1 MKVLLVEDDVFFQ
14 KFYASKLSEQTYE
27 VETASNGEEGLQK
40 ATTFQPD
47 IIILDIIMPIKNGFE
62 FLAARAQDAKLKNV
76 PVIVFSTLGQEED
89 VKKAMDLGANDFVN
103 KALFD
108 FEAVK
113 QKIQTM
119 VKK

>member
-1 MKVLLVEDDVFFQ
+1 MKVLLVEDDAFFQ
-14 KFYASKLSEQTYE
+14 KFYASKLGEQQYE
-27 VETASNGEEGLQK
+27 VQTASNGDEGLTK
-40 ATTFQPD
+40 AASFQPD
-47 IIILDIIMPIKNGFE
+47 IIILDIIMPQKNGFE
-62 FLAARAQDAKLKNV
+62 FLAARAQDATLKKI

-89 VKKAMDLGANDFVN
+89 VKKAMSLGANDFVN

-119 VKK
+119 VHK